1 MMMEEMNELF
11 YREPYTR
18 EFDAEVIG
26 CTHVQDH
33 YEIILNDTAFYP
45 EGGGQPC
52 DTGTLDQINIT
63 DVQRRNGVIV
73 HCADVPLPLG
83 KKVHGV
89 LDWQRRFEHMQEHS
103 GEHLV
108 SGLIFHKYGFDNV
121 GFHMGETIQVDFSG
135 SLSFEEM
142 RQIEVRANEV
152 IWQNEP
158 IEISYPSPEELQ
170 VLSYRSKKELH
181 GRVRIVTIPDGD
193 VCACCG
199 THTASTGE
207 IGLIRILS
215 AEKHKNGTRV
225 QMLAGRRALQ
235 YDQAIFDQDHEIS
248 VLLSSEMKKTGAAVK
263 ELMQKLSDQR
273 YQIGALQKELMTYQL
288 QDYEADQPL
297 AMIYEKDMDRETMRA
312 MAIALVEKKNCR
324 VAAVLCGS
332 EDAYG
337 YVLVSHTVDLKKYSR
352 LLNES
357 LHGAGGGTSDILQGN
372 FRTVKEDIS
381 DLLKQLF
388 ANLEP

>member
-1 MMMEEMNELF
+1 MMEEMNELF

-33 YEIILNDTAFYP
+33 YEIVLSDTAFYP

-52 DTGTLDQINIT
+52 DTGTLDQINIEN
-63 DVQRRNGVIV
+63 VQRRDGAIV
-73 HCADVPLPLG
+73 HCADAPLAVG
-83 KKVHGV
+83 RKVHGI
-89 LDWQRRFEHMQEHS
+89 LNWQRRFDHMQEHS

-108 SGLIFHKYGFDNV
+108 SGLIFRKHGFDNV
-121 GFHMGETIQVDFSG
+121 GFHMGETIQIDFNG
-135 SLSFEEM
+135 SLSFDEM
-142 RQIEVRANEV
+142 RLIEVRANEV

-158 IEISYPSPEELQ
+158 IEISYPTHDELQ
-170 VLSYRSKKELH
+170 SLSYRSKKELH

-207 IGLIRILS
+207 IGMIRILS
-215 AEKHKNGTRV
+215 CEKHKQGTRV

-235 YDQAIFDQDHEIS
+235 YDQEIFDQDHEIS

-263 ELMQKLSDQR
+263 ELIQKLSEQR
-273 YQIGALQKELMTYQL
+273 YQIGALQKDLMAYQL
-288 QDYEADQPL
+288 QEYAADLPL
-297 AMIYEKDMDRETMRA
+297 AMIFEKDLDRETMRA
-312 MAIALVEKKNCR
+312 LAIALIEKKNCR
-324 VAAVLCGS
+324 VAAVLSGR
-332 EDAYG
+332 ENAYG
-337 YVLVSHTVDLKKYSR
+337 YVLVSHQVDLKKYSK

-388 ANLEP
+388 ANLEQ